1 MANFNSD
8 RFISIANAS
17 AVERLHVRK
26 DTRTGGSNTVF
37 VDTANTLYYELYING
52 IHLENSDY
60 TVSNN
65 QIDIHHALD
74 PTDEVEIVRFGGNA
88 PLNMPSDPLEKQST
102 SYTGTTNT
110 VFIVD
115 TSQNT
120 EHEVYINGLH
130 LTANMYTVSGGSL
143 TLTGITP
150 VANDVI
156 EIVEYSGV
164 QFVSSGDIVS
174 NTYFL
179 SELAGV
185 GGGGDVSNTYLQAQG
200 YLTTETGDVSNTY
213 LQATF
218 DPDADVSNTYL
229 QTVLGGGGGS
239 GDVSNTYLNAELANY
254 VSGDNST
261 KTTQHSNWDN
271 VYGSG
276 FYDSAANTANGSPTG
291 SWYWGIHHEHSNE
304 NGYGFQFVVQ
314 NAITPDVYVR
324 TQSANNWNS
333 WTEIPTTASFT
344 ETLLIKNSAGSTLKT
359 IKSIP

>member
-1 MANFNSD
+1 MANFNSN
-8 RFISIANAS
+8 RFINIANVS
-17 AVERLHVRK
+17 TVERLHVRK

-37 VDTANTLYYELYING
+37 VDTANTLYYELYVNG

-60 TVSNN
+60 TVGNN

-110 VFIVD
+110 VFSVD

-130 LTANMYTVSGGSL
+130 LTANMYTVSSGSL

-150 VANDVI
+150 VASDVI
-156 EIVEYSGV
+156 EIVEFSGV
-164 QFVSSGDIVS
+164 QFVSTGDIVS
-174 NTYFL
+174 NAYLT

-185 GGGGDVSNTYLQAQG
+185 GGGGGGSGDVSNTYLQAQGYLTTEAGDVSNTYLQTVLGGGGGGSGDVSNTYLQAQG

-213 LQATF
+213 LQ
-218 DPDADVSNTYL
+218 
-229 QTVLGGGGGS
+229 S
-239 GDVSNTYLNAELANY
+239 GTS
-254 VSGDNST
+254 
-261 KTTQHSNWDN
+261 
-271 VYGSG
+271 
-276 FYDSAANTANGSPTG
+276 
-291 SWYWGIHHEHSNE
+291 
-304 NGYGFQFVVQ
+304 
-314 NAITPDVYVR
+314 
-324 TQSANNWNS
+324 
-333 WTEIPTTASFT
+333 
-344 ETLLIKNSAGSTLKT
+344 LLIKDSTGSTLKT